1 MSRLFYYDS
10 FENQEFTYEQLLSDI
25 CLTTSFTKCC
35 KTNNYYSIFKQI
47 IVSLLLDR
55 EIILLDGDFS
65 DQEVERLMPDDIE
78 HRDEPIEEE
87 GLFQALTLENF
98 IAQIKVHSCNWK
110 IRIFTSGTTGVPK
123 SIVHSFDSLTRQVRI
138 SDRHRDDVWGFAY
151 NPTHMAGLQ
160 VFFQAFMNLNPMIRL
175 FQISKSE
182 VFDLTNRF
190 RITNI
195 SATPTFYR
203 LLLPCNELF
212 NSVRRITSGGEKFD
226 VNVKKQ
232 LQLIFPNAKMTNVY
246 ASTEAGTLFASSGD
260 CFEIKPEIQHLFKI
274 EQNELLIHKSLLGT
288 SENMVSDGEWYR
300 SGDLIEVIE
309 KSPVLRFCFISR
321 VNEMINV
328 AGYKV
333 NPNEVEEVI
342 RSFDGV
348 KDAKVYAKSNALIGN
363 VLCAQI
369 VSSKR
374 LDEPDIR
381 KYLQGR
387 LQEFKI
393 PRVIQF
399 VSSIDMTR
407 TGKIKR

>member
-1 MSRLFYYDS
+1 MSRLFYFDS
-10 FENQEFTYEQLLSDI
+10 FEKQEFTYEQLLRDI
-25 CLTTSFTKCC
+25 RLTTSFNKCC
-35 KTNNYYSIFKQI
+35 KTNDYYSIFKRV

-55 EIILLDGDFS
+55 EIVLLDGDFS
-65 DQEVERLMPDDIE
+65 DQEVERLMQDDIE
-78 HRDEPIEEE
+78 HHDEPIEED
-87 GLFQALTLENF
+87 LFQALTLENF

-123 SIVHSFDSLTRQVRI
+123 SIAHSFDSLTRQVRI
-138 SDRHRDDVWGFAY
+138 SDRHSGDIWGFAY

-160 VFFQAFMNLNPMIRL
+160 VFLQALMNLNPMIRL

-182 VFDLTNRF
+182 VFDLVNRF
-190 RITNI
+190 GITNI

-212 NSVRRITSGGEKFD
+212 NSVKRITSGGEKFD
-226 VNVKKQ
+226 VNVKEQ
-232 LQLIFPNAKMTNVY
+232 LQLIFPTAKMTNVY

-274 EQNELLIHKSLLGT
+274 EQNELLIHRSLLGT
-288 SENMVSDGEWYR
+288 SENMVGDGEWYH

-309 KSPVLRFCFISR
+309 KSPVLRFRFISR
-321 VNEMINV
+321 ANEMINV

-369 VSSKR
+369 VSSKL
-374 LDEPDIR
+374 LDEPNIR
-381 KYLQGR
+381 KYLQVR

-407 TGKIKR
+407 TGKMKR